1 MPHIVDDL
9 VLEEVTT
16 PPGVGDFALVAALV
30 GHRRFNAARHNI
42 TNAAIAVNDTVPY
55 LARVVDTNGVPTG
68 AFELGVGTYTAANT
82 LTRTTVLRSS
92 NADAIVNFTSGTLL
106 VGIVDITR
114 RAVYLDDQF
123 GMPLPNTSTATVRA
137 ASTDSVTFFAQKIA
151 GRMTPRYIGPNGV
164 SQILQDK
171 ISTSKYCMYLPNNGT
186 AVGLNYGL
194 GWTSGGTVSHPTPSS
209 TAPAAYSQIKRTRWA
224 NVGTN
229 ANQVLGLRTAATE
242 KIFWRGNAAG
252 LGGWNFHAR
261 YLIGLWP
268 ASTCRIFV
276 GLTSSTAGLVASDA
290 LAGDLCGFWHDT
302 TMAANRLDFVVRD
315 NVTTTTVP
323 ITLPAA
329 IAAGQAY
336 DAYIWAEPNGASVFY
351 RLENALTRGVIAE
364 GSVSTNLPRNTIFL
378 GPELAMSNGTAN
390 ITVTTVAPEVA
401 GFSCQSDS

>member
-42 TNAAIAVNDTVPY
+42 TNAAIAVNDTVSY

-82 LTRTTVLRSS
+82 LARTTVLRSS

-114 RAVYLDDQF
+114 RAVYLDDQL
-123 GMPLPNTSTATVRA
+123 GMPMPATSAAAVRA
-137 ASTDSVTFFAQKIA
+137 ASTDSLTFFARKIA
-151 GRMTPRYIGPNGV
+151 GRMTPKYIGPSGV
-164 SQILQDK
+164 DQILQDK
-171 ISTSKYCMYLPNNGT
+171 ISTNKYCMYLPNNGAT
-186 AVGLNYGL
+186 VGLNYGIA
-194 GWTSGGTVSHPTPSS
+194 WTSGGTVSHPTPSS
-209 TAPAAYSQIKRTRWA
+209 AAPAAYNQMKRTRWA
-224 NVGTN
+224 NVVTTT
-229 ANQVLGLRTAATE
+229 NQVLGIRTAAAE

-268 ASTCRIFV
+268 ASTCRIFA
-276 GLTSSTAGLVASDA
+276 GLNSSTAGLVASDA

-302 TMAANRLDFVVRD
+302 TMAANRLDFVCRD
-315 NVTTTTVP
+315 NVTTSTVA
-323 ITLPAA
+323 ITLPAN

-336 DAYIWAEPNGASVFY
+336 DIYIWAPPNGSSIGY
-351 RLENALTRGVIAE
+351 RIEDNITGAVIAE
-364 GSVSTNLPRNTIFL
+364 GTQTANLPRNTIFL

-390 ITVTTVAPEVA
+390 ITATTVAPEVA
-401 GFSCQSDS
+401 GFSCQSDN